1 MNAYDKHAGKHA
13 PWSTHTRRAFRQ
25 GWRRTDV
32 YGFERYED
40 ARRDWYILHGEEDA
54 ERYRHHDRSREERC
68 TQALMALI
76 FQAR

>member
-1 MNAYDKHAGKHA
+1 MAAHDEKGGKE
-13 PWSTHTRRAFRQ
+13 TRAQTFRQ
-25 GWRRTDV
+25 GWRRVDV

-68 TQALMALI
+68 TQALMVLL
-76 FQAR
+76 RSDE

>member
-1 MNAYDKHAGKHA
+1 M
-13 PWSTHTRRAFRQ
+13 
-25 GWRRTDV
+25 DV

-68 TQALMALI
+68 TQALMALL
-76 FQAR
+76 RSDE